1 MASDQ
6 KHDDQR
12 VYNFSSGPAVL
23 PLTVLERAR
32 EEFISLPG
40 CGASV
45 MEISHRSDAF
55 NHILESA
62 RIRIR
67 RLLAVPAD
75 YTVLLLQG
83 GSRLQFSMV
92 PMNLLQE
99 GRTASFIV
107 SGHWSKTAMQ
117 EAAKFGSVDA
127 CWNGQESGFKELP
140 EISQLC
146 FDKDASY
153 VHMTSNETI
162 QGIQYHQEPDTGDT
176 PLVCDASSDF
186 LSRPIDI
193 SRYGLIFACAQKNAG
208 PAGVTIVILRNELL
222 ERSQESLPG
231 YLNYQNH
238 ASNESRYNTPP
249 TFAIYMLDLVCQWLE
264 EEMGGLAGIAR
275 VNEEK
280 ARLLYDLLD
289 NSEGFYRPHAMPAAR
304 SMMNVTFR
312 LPSEQLEMDFI
323 QQAGQKGLT
332 SLAGHRSVGGIRAS
346 IYNAMPIAGVESLCD
361 FMKQFRDSVAEV
373 NEHV

>member
-1 MASDQ
+1 MTSDL
-6 KHDDQR
+6 KHDNQR
-12 VYNFSSGPAVL
+12 VYNFSSGPAAL

-32 EEFISLPG
+32 EEFMNLPG

-55 NHILESA
+55 DHILESA
-62 RIRIR
+62 RLRIR

-75 YTVLLLQG
+75 YTILFLQG

-107 SGHWSKTAMQ
+107 SGHWSKAAMR
-117 EAAKFGSVDA
+117 EAEKFGSVEA
-127 CWNGQESGFKELP
+127 CWNGQESDFKELP
-140 EISQLC
+140 ETSQLC

-162 QGIQYHQEPDTGDT
+162 QGLQYRQEPDTGDT

-186 LSRPIDI
+186 LSRPIEI

-208 PAGVTIVILRNELL
+208 PAGVTVVILRNELL
-222 ERSQESLPG
+222 ERSQKSLPG

-238 ASNESRYNTPP
+238 AGNESRYNTPP
-249 TFAIYMLDLVCQWLE
+249 TFAIYMLDLVCRWLE

-275 VNEEK
+275 VNEAK
-280 ARLLYDLLD
+280 SRLLYDLLD
-289 NSEGFYRPHAMPAAR
+289 NSEGFYRPHAKPDAR
-304 SMMNVTFR
+304 SVMNVTFR
-312 LPSEQLEMDFI
+312 LPSEQLELDFI
-323 QQAGQKGLT
+323 QQADQKGLA

-361 FMKQFRDSVAEV
+361 FMKQFRDSAAEV
-373 NEHV
+373 NKHA

>member
-6 KHDDQR
+6 KHDDLR

-67 RLLAVPAD
+67 RLLAIPAD

-140 EISQLC
+140 ETSQLC

-162 QGIQYHQEPDTGDT
+162 QGIQYQQEPDTGDT

-193 SRYGLIFACAQKNAG
+193 IRYGLIFACAQKNAG

-249 TFAIYMLDLVCQWLE
+249 TFAIYMLDLVCQSIQETHGNLDS
-264 EEMGGLAGIAR
+264 LHQL
-275 VNEEK
+275 NQEK
-280 ARLLYDLLD
+280 AGLLYQILD
-289 NSEGFYRPHAMPAAR
+289 DHPDFYTGHAQSDSR
-304 SMMNVTFR
+304 SLMNVTFQV
-312 LPSEQLEMDFI
+312 PSEDLLDRFI
-323 QQAGQKGLT
+323 QEATEAG
-332 SLAGHRSVGGIRAS
+332 LANLKGHRSVGGVRAS
-346 IYNAMPIAGVESLCD
+346 IYNAMPLDGVKALAEFMID
-361 FMKQFRDSVAEV
+361 FR
-373 NEHV
+373 NRNT

>member
-1 MASDQ
+1 
-6 KHDDQR
+6 
-12 VYNFSSGPAVL
+12 
-23 PLTVLERAR
+23 
-32 EEFISLPG
+32 
-40 CGASV
+40 
-45 MEISHRSDAF
+45 
-55 NHILESA
+55 
-62 RIRIR
+62 
-67 RLLAVPAD
+67 
-75 YTVLLLQG
+75 
-83 GSRLQFSMV
+83 
-92 PMNLLQE
+92 
-99 GRTASFIV
+99 
-107 SGHWSKTAMQ
+107 
-117 EAAKFGSVDA
+117 
-127 CWNGQESGFKELP
+127 
-140 EISQLC
+140 
-146 FDKDASY
+146 
-153 VHMTSNETI
+153 MTSNETI